1 MIEIKNL
8 NLNFDNEPIFKNVD
22 LTIPENKITMI
33 VGPNGTGK
41 TTLFKV
47 LNGEIKTKCHIKN
60 TFKKVFY
67 LPQKIYYSKG
77 ITTYDY
83 VSSILFKNSWKWFL
97 NNSEKQQVYDTLEQ
111 MDLLDKQNLEIDKLS
126 AGEIQRANIAMGLL
140 SGADL
145 FLLDEPTSNMDL
157 VNQIKTLD
165 IIKKM
170 TQSGISVA
178 IIMHD
183 LNLSASYGDYFIG
196 ISQKHEVYKAD
207 KKNFFTPEILN
218 EIYNISFKVIN
229 NDEKFYVQIF
239 N

>member
-8 NLNFDNEPIFKNVD
+8 NLNFGNEILFNNIE
-22 LTIPENKITMI
+22 LNIPENKITMI

-41 TTLFKV
+41 TTLFKI
-47 LNGEIKTKCHIKN
+47 LNGEIKNKCKITN

-67 LPQKIYYSKG
+67 LPQKIYYTKG

-97 NNSEKQQVYDTLEQ
+97 NNTEKQKVYDALRQ
-111 MDLLDKQNLEIDKLS
+111 MDLLEKQHLEIDKLS

-170 TQSGISVA
+170 TLSGISVA

-196 ISQKHEVYKAD
+196 ISQKHRVYKAD
-207 KKNFFTPEILN
+207 KKNFFKPEILN
-218 EIYNISFKVIN
+218 EIYDISFKVIN
-229 NDEKFYVQIF
+229 NEEKFYVQIF

>member
-8 NLNFDNEPIFKNVD
+8 NLNFGDESIFKNIE
-22 LTIPENKITMI
+22 LAIPENKLTMI

-41 TTLFKV
+41 TTLLKI
-47 LNGEIKTKCHIKN
+47 LNGEIKTKCDFKN

-67 LPQKIYYSKG
+67 LPQKIYYSNG

-83 VSSILFKNSWKWFL
+83 VSSVLFKNSWKWFL
-97 NNSEKQQVYDTLEQ
+97 NNEEKELVRNALIK
-111 MDLLDKQNLEIDKLS
+111 MDLLEKQNLEIDKLS

-170 TQSGISVA
+170 TKSGISVA

-196 ISQKHEVYKAD
+196 INQRHEIYKAD
-207 KKNFFTPEILN
+207 KINFFTPEILN
-218 EIYNISFKVIN
+218 DIYNISFKVIN
-229 NDEKFYVQIF
+229 NEEKFYVQIF

>member
-8 NLNFDNEPIFKNVD
+8 NLNFGNEILFNNIE
-22 LTIPENKITMI
+22 LNIPENKITMI

-41 TTLFKV
+41 TTLFKI
-47 LNGEIKTKCHIKN
+47 LNGEIKNKCKITN

-67 LPQKIYYSKG
+67 LPQKIYYTKG

-97 NNSEKQQVYDTLEQ
+97 NNTEKQKVYDALRQ
-111 MDLLDKQNLEIDKLS
+111 MDLLEKQHLEIDKLS

-165 IIKKM
+165 IIKR
-170 TQSGISVA
+170 
-178 IIMHD
+178 
-183 LNLSASYGDYFIG
+183 
-196 ISQKHEVYKAD
+196 
-207 KKNFFTPEILN
+207 
-218 EIYNISFKVIN
+218 
-229 NDEKFYVQIF
+229 
-239 N
+239 